1 MTRDDD
7 DDDDNDDDDD
17 DNNNNNNNPLVVQ
30 GMTNKQYFVFLYY
43 FYSVTVEN
51 NCLYKTSALIHLSQD
66 EQQFKNLLMSNL
78 SLRTMYNDF
87 YIHRLL

>member
-1 MTRDDD
+1 M
-7 DDDDNDDDDD
+7 
-17 DNNNNNNNPLVVQ
+17 VVQ

-66 EQQFKNLLMSNL
+66 EQQFKNLKDVLQNSYKKNY
-78 SLRTMYNDF
+78 SYRAVQYKTV
-87 YIHRLL
+87 IKVV